1 MGGKTAKLSDIAIRT
16 AKPAKA
22 LRKLSDG
29 RGLQLWVTPEGG
41 KYWRLEYRFAG
52 KRKLLAL
59 GIYPEVSAKSARDE
73 AEKARTLLR
82 SGADPSVARRQAKAK
97 TVLEAENSFEK
108 VANWLLAKKR
118 KEGLSAATI
127 VKNEWII
134 AKLRSAL
141 GALPMTTIGT
151 TDIIKVLSKEAD
163 AGNLET
169 AKRVRTFIGEVF
181 RFAAQHGL
189 VAHDPVAATKGA
201 IAVAK
206 AKHHSAILEPKEFGD
221 LLRRIDDY
229 ATRSTLTGAAL
240 KLLALLYPR
249 PGELRAAEWKEFDLQ
264 DGTWEIPASRM
275 KLRQA
280 HVKALPNQAVNVL
293 KALHSTSAGTGYVFP
308 ATGRPGRCM
317 SENTFNAALKRMG
330 VKPGVHTPHG
340 FRATA
345 STLLNAGNLF
355 SPDAIERSL
364 AHQDK
369 DAVRRAYARG
379 DVMTERRK
387 MAQWWADYLDRL
399 KSSEKPAANVV
410 SFGR

>member
-1 MGGKTAKLSDIAIRT
+1 MGGKTAKLADVAIRT
-16 AKPAKA
+16 AKPSQS

-29 RGLQLWVTPEGG
+29 RGLQLWITPKGG
-41 KYWRLEYRFAG
+41 KYWRLEYRFMG

-59 GIYPEVSAKSARDE
+59 GTYPDVSAKLARDG
-73 AEKARTLLR
+73 AEDARTLLR
-82 SGADPSVARRQAKAK
+82 NGTDPNVARRQERAKAA
-97 TVLEAENSFEK
+97 LEAENSFDKIAER
-108 VANWLLAKKR
+108 LIAKKR
-118 KEGLSAATI
+118 MTGLSAVTI
-127 VKNEWII
+127 TKNEWII
-134 AKLRSAL
+134 AKLRPDIGS
-141 GALPMTTIGT
+141 LPMTSIGT
-151 TDIIKVLSKEAD
+151 PDIIRVLSKEAD

-169 AKRVRTFIGEVF
+169 AKRLRTFIGEAF

-189 VAHDPVAATKGA
+189 VTHDPVAATRGA

-206 AKHHSAILEPKEFGD
+206 AKHHSAILEPAAFGD

-229 ATRSTLTGAAL
+229 AKRSAHTGAAL
-240 KLLALLYPR
+240 KLLALLYSR
-249 PGELRAAEWKEFDLQ
+249 PGELRAAEWKEFDLEN
-264 DGTWEIPASRM
+264 GTWEIPASRM
-275 KLRQA
+275 KLRQV
-280 HVKALPNQAVNVL
+280 HVKALSRQAVEIL
-293 KALHSTSAGTGYVFP
+293 ETLHAVNTGTGFVFP

-317 SENTFNAALKRMG
+317 SENTLNAALRRMG
-330 VKPGVHTPHG
+330 VKPETHTPHG

-345 STLLNAGNLF
+345 STLLNAANLF

-399 KSSEKPAANVV
+399 RSSEKLAANVV